1 MKLVSIIIPIYNAEE
16 SIKGCLE
23 SIFAQDYQR
32 FEVIAI
38 DDGSTDGTPA
48 VLDNCKQA
56 DDRVK
61 VIRQANA
68 GVSAARNR
76 GIDASSGDYV
86 TFVDCDDTLLPNHI
100 SNLVNSISDVD
111 LAITS
116 YLRYEDRKIT
126 SVTGRMANTSIPLD
140 KTQLTALFR
149 SGLLSPVWNKLFKKS
164 ILDGQSIRFDIR
176 HGLGEDASFV
186 FQYLLHSNKTIC
198 ISRTASYRYIRSS
211 SDTLSTKFV
220 PNFQAC
226 IIEEFENCIR
236 LYRSL
241 PPLNN
246 DIRPVLRDYL
256 AAMIVSMDNLYIH
269 EAEINGTDYR
279 RLMKACK
286 TEIKKWLKRHRK
298 DIGFDAIIVCRAWCV
313 THGFH
318 YVDYYIR
325 VLVKT
330 MLQKRNK

>member
-16 SIKGCLE
+16 SIKACLE

-56 DDRVK
+56 DGRVK
-61 VIRQANA
+61 VIRQMNA

-116 YLRYEDRKIT
+116 YLRCEDRRMT
-126 SVTGRMANTSIPLD
+126 SVTTHAVNTSIPLD
-140 KTQLTALFR
+140 KTLLTTLFR

-186 FQYLLHSNKTIC
+186 FQYLLHSNKNIC
-198 ISRTASYRYIRSS
+198 ISGTASYKYAQSS
-211 SDTLSTKFV
+211 GGTLSTKFV

-226 IIEEFENCIR
+226 IIEEFENFILLC
-236 LYRSL
+236 RSL

-246 DIRPVLRDYL
+246 EISPVLRDYL
-256 AAMIVSMDNLYIH
+256 AALIVSMDNLYIH
-269 EAEINGTDYR
+269 KAEMSGTDYR
-279 RLMKACK
+279 RLIKACK
-286 TEIKKWLKRHRK
+286 TEIEKWVKCYRK
-298 DIGFDAIIVCRAWCV
+298 EIGFDAIIIWRAWCV
-313 THGFH
+313 THGLH

-325 VLVKT
+325 VLVKAI
-330 MLQKRNK
+330 LQK

>member
-16 SIKGCLE
+16 SIKACLE

-56 DDRVK
+56 DGRVK
-61 VIRQANA
+61 VIRQMNA

-116 YLRYEDRKIT
+116 YLRCEDRRMT
-126 SVTGRMANTSIPLD
+126 SVTTHAVNTSIPLD
-140 KTQLTALFR
+140 KTLLTTLFR

-186 FQYLLHSNKTIC
+186 FQYLLHSNKNIC
-198 ISRTASYRYIRSS
+198 ISGTASYKYAQSS
-211 SDTLSTKFV
+211 GGTLSTKFV

-226 IIEEFENCIR
+226 IIEEFENFIL

-246 DIRPVLRDYL
+246 EISPVLRDYL
-256 AAMIVSMDNLYIH
+256 AALIVSMDNLYIH
-269 EAEINGTDYR
+269 KAEMSGTDYR
-279 RLMKACK
+279 RLIKACK
-286 TEIKKWLKRHRK
+286 TEIEKWIKCYRK
-298 DIGFDAIIVCRAWCV
+298 EIGFDAIIIWRAWCV
-313 THGFH
+313 THGLH

-325 VLVKT
+325 VLVKAI
-330 MLQKRNK
+330 LQK

>member
-16 SIKGCLE
+16 SIKACLE

-56 DDRVK
+56 DGRVK
-61 VIRQANA
+61 VIRQMNV

-116 YLRYEDRKIT
+116 YLRCEDRRMT
-126 SVTGRMANTSIPLD
+126 SVTTHAVNTSIPLD
-140 KTQLTALFR
+140 KTLLTTLFR

-186 FQYLLHSNKTIC
+186 FQYLLHSNKNIC
-198 ISRTASYRYIRSS
+198 ISGTASYKYAQSS
-211 SDTLSTKFV
+211 GGTLSTKFV

-226 IIEEFENCIR
+226 IIEEFENFIL

-246 DIRPVLRDYL
+246 EISPVLRDYL
-256 AAMIVSMDNLYIH
+256 AALIVSMDNLYIH
-269 EAEINGTDYR
+269 KAEMSGTDYR
-279 RLMKACK
+279 RLIKSCK
-286 TEIKKWLKRHRK
+286 TEIEKWVKCYRK
-298 DIGFDAIIVCRAWCV
+298 EIGFDAIIIWRAWCV
-313 THGFH
+313 THGLH

-325 VLVKT
+325 VLVKAI
-330 MLQKRNK
+330 LQK

>member
-16 SIKGCLE
+16 SIKACLE

-56 DDRVK
+56 DGRVK
-61 VIRQANA
+61 VIRQMNA
-68 GVSAARNR
+68 GVSAARNC

-116 YLRYEDRKIT
+116 YLRCEDRRMT
-126 SVTGRMANTSIPLD
+126 SVTTHAVNTSIPLD
-140 KTQLTALFR
+140 KTLLTTLFR

-186 FQYLLHSNKTIC
+186 FQYLLHSNKNIC
-198 ISRTASYRYIRSS
+198 ISGTASYKYAQSS
-211 SDTLSTKFV
+211 GGTLSTKFV

-226 IIEEFENCIR
+226 IIEEFENFIL

-246 DIRPVLRDYL
+246 EISPVLRDYL
-256 AAMIVSMDNLYIH
+256 AALIVSMDNLYIH
-269 EAEINGTDYR
+269 KAEMSGTDYR
-279 RLMKACK
+279 RLIKACK
-286 TEIKKWLKRHRK
+286 TEIEKWVKCYRK
-298 DIGFDAIIVCRAWCV
+298 EIGFDAIIIWRAWCV
-313 THGFH
+313 THGLH

-325 VLVKT
+325 VLVKAI
-330 MLQKRNK
+330 LQK

>member
-16 SIKGCLE
+16 SIKACLE

-56 DDRVK
+56 DGRVK
-61 VIRQANA
+61 VIRQMNA

-116 YLRYEDRKIT
+116 YLRCEDRRMT
-126 SVTGRMANTSIPLD
+126 SVTTHAVSTSIPLD
-140 KTQLTALFR
+140 KTLLTTLFR

-186 FQYLLHSNKTIC
+186 FQYLLHSNKNIC
-198 ISRTASYRYIRSS
+198 ISGTASYKYAQSS
-211 SDTLSTKFV
+211 GGTLSTKFV

-226 IIEEFENCIR
+226 IIEEFENFIL

-246 DIRPVLRDYL
+246 EISPVLRDYL
-256 AAMIVSMDNLYIH
+256 AALIVSMDNLYIH
-269 EAEINGTDYR
+269 KAEMSGTDYR
-279 RLMKACK
+279 RLIKACK
-286 TEIKKWLKRHRK
+286 TEIEKWVKCYRK
-298 DIGFDAIIVCRAWCV
+298 EIGFDAIIIWRAWCV
-313 THGFH
+313 THGLH

-325 VLVKT
+325 VLVKAI
-330 MLQKRNK
+330 LQK

>member
-16 SIKGCLE
+16 SIKACLE

-56 DDRVK
+56 DGRVK
-61 VIRQANA
+61 VIRQMDA

-116 YLRYEDRKIT
+116 YLRCEDRRMT
-126 SVTGRMANTSIPLD
+126 SVTTHAVNTSIPLD
-140 KTQLTALFR
+140 KTLLTTLFR

-186 FQYLLHSNKTIC
+186 FQYLLHSNKNIC
-198 ISRTASYRYIRSS
+198 ISGTASYKYAQSS
-211 SDTLSTKFV
+211 GGTLSTKFV

-226 IIEEFENCIR
+226 IIEEFENFIL

-246 DIRPVLRDYL
+246 EISPVLRDYL
-256 AAMIVSMDNLYIH
+256 AALIVSMDNLYIH
-269 EAEINGTDYR
+269 KAEMSGTDYR
-279 RLMKACK
+279 RLIKACK
-286 TEIKKWLKRHRK
+286 TEIEKWVKCYRK
-298 DIGFDAIIVCRAWCV
+298 EIGFDAIIIWRAWCV
-313 THGFH
+313 THGLH

-325 VLVKT
+325 VLVKAI
-330 MLQKRNK
+330 LQK

>member
-16 SIKGCLE
+16 SIKACLE

-32 FEVIAI
+32 FEIIAI

-48 VLDNCKQA
+48 VLDNYKQA
-56 DDRVK
+56 DGRVK
-61 VIRQANA
+61 VIRQTNA

-116 YLRYEDRKIT
+116 YLRCEDRRIT
-126 SVTGRMANTSIPLD
+126 SVTSRAVNTSIPLD
-140 KTQLTALFR
+140 KTLLPTLFR

-186 FQYLLHSNKTIC
+186 FQYLLHSNKSIC
-198 ISRTASYRYIRSS
+198 ISGTASYKYVQSS
-211 SDTLSTKFV
+211 GGTLSTKFV

-226 IIEEFENCIR
+226 IIEEFENFIL

-241 PPLNN
+241 SPLNN
-246 DIRPVLRDYL
+246 EIRPVLRDYL

-269 EAEINGTDYR
+269 KAEMSGTDYR

-286 TEIKKWLKRHRK
+286 TEIEKWVKCYRK
-298 DIGFDAIIVCRAWCV
+298 EIGFDAITIWRAWCV
-313 THGFH
+313 THGLH

-325 VLVKT
+325 VLVKA
-330 MLQKRNK
+330 MLQK

>member
-16 SIKGCLE
+16 SIKACLE

-56 DDRVK
+56 DGRVK
-61 VIRQANA
+61 VIRQMNA

-116 YLRYEDRKIT
+116 YLRCEDRRMT
-126 SVTGRMANTSIPLD
+126 SVTTHAVNTSIPLD
-140 KTQLTALFR
+140 KTLLTTLFR

-186 FQYLLHSNKTIC
+186 FQYLLHSNKNIC
-198 ISRTASYRYIRSS
+198 ISGTASYKYAQSS
-211 SDTLSTKFV
+211 GGTLSTKFV

-226 IIEEFENCIR
+226 IIEEFENFIL

-246 DIRPVLRDYL
+246 EISPVLRDYL
-256 AAMIVSMDNLYIH
+256 AALIVSMDNLYIH
-269 EAEINGTDYR
+269 KAEMSGTDYR
-279 RLMKACK
+279 RLIKACK
-286 TEIKKWLKRHRK
+286 TEIEKWIKCYRK
-298 DIGFDAIIVCRAWCV
+298 EIGFDVIIIWRAWCV
-313 THGFH
+313 THGLH

-325 VLVKT
+325 VLVKAI
-330 MLQKRNK
+330 LQK

>member
-16 SIKGCLE
+16 SIRDCLE
-23 SIFAQDYQR
+23 SIVVQDYQR
-32 FEVIAI
+32 LEVIAI
-38 DDGSTDGTPA
+38 DDGSTDSTPTI
-48 VLDNCKQA
+48 LDNYKRA
-56 DDRVK
+56 DSRIK

-86 TFVDCDDTLLPNHI
+86 TFVDCDDVLLPNHI
-100 SNLVNSISDVD
+100 ANLVSSIGDVD
-111 LAITS
+111 LAINS
-116 YLRYEDRKIT
+116 YLKCEDKRIT
-126 SVTGRMANTSIPLD
+126 SVTSRDVNKPISLN
-140 KTQLTALFR
+140 KTLLTTLFR

-164 ILDGQSIRFDIR
+164 ILDRQSIRFDIR

-186 FQYLLHSNKTIC
+186 FQYLIHSNKKIC
-198 ISRTASYRYIRSS
+198 ISGTASYKYTQSS
-211 SDTLSTKFV
+211 GGTLSTKFV

-226 IIEEFENCIR
+226 IMEEFENFIL

-246 DIRPVLRDYL
+246 EIRPVLRDYL

-269 EAEINGTDYR
+269 KAEMTGTDYR

-286 TEIKKWLKRHRK
+286 TEIEKWVKCYRK
-298 DIGFDAIIVCRAWCV
+298 EIGLDAIIIWRAWCV
-313 THGFH
+313 THGLH

-330 MLQKRNK
+330 VLQK

>member
-16 SIKGCLE
+16 SIKACLE

-56 DDRVK
+56 DGRVK
-61 VIRQANA
+61 VIRQMNA

-116 YLRYEDRKIT
+116 YLRCEDRRMT
-126 SVTGRMANTSIPLD
+126 SVTTHAVNTSIPLD
-140 KTQLTALFR
+140 KTLLTTLFR

-186 FQYLLHSNKTIC
+186 FQYLLHSNKNIC
-198 ISRTASYRYIRSS
+198 ISGTASYKYAQSS
-211 SDTLSTKFV
+211 GGTLSTKFV

-226 IIEEFENCIR
+226 IIEEFENFIL

-246 DIRPVLRDYL
+246 EISPVLRDYL
-256 AAMIVSMDNLYIH
+256 AALIVSMDNLYIH
-269 EAEINGTDYR
+269 KAEMSGTDYR
-279 RLMKACK
+279 RLIKACK
-286 TEIKKWLKRHRK
+286 TEIEKWVKCYRK
-298 DIGFDAIIVCRAWCV
+298 EIGFDAIIIWRAWCV
-313 THGFH
+313 THGLH
-318 YVDYYIR
+318 YVDYHIR
-325 VLVKT
+325 VLVKAI
-330 MLQKRNK
+330 LQK

>member
-16 SIKGCLE
+16 SIKACLE

-56 DDRVK
+56 DGRVK
-61 VIRQANA
+61 VIRQMNA

-116 YLRYEDRKIT
+116 YLRCEDRRMT
-126 SVTGRMANTSIPLD
+126 SVTTHAVNTSIPLN
-140 KTQLTALFR
+140 KTLLTTLFR

-164 ILDGQSIRFDIR
+164 ILDGQSIRFDIG

-186 FQYLLHSNKTIC
+186 FQYLLHSNKNIC
-198 ISRTASYRYIRSS
+198 ISGTASYKYAQSS
-211 SDTLSTKFV
+211 GGTLSTKFV

-226 IIEEFENCIR
+226 IIEEFENFIL

-246 DIRPVLRDYL
+246 EISPVLRDYL
-256 AAMIVSMDNLYIH
+256 AALIVSMDNLYIH
-269 EAEINGTDYR
+269 KAEMSGTDYR
-279 RLMKACK
+279 RLIKACK
-286 TEIKKWLKRHRK
+286 TEIEKWVKCYRK
-298 DIGFDAIIVCRAWCV
+298 EIGFDAIIIWRAWCV
-313 THGFH
+313 THGLH

-325 VLVKT
+325 VLVKAI
-330 MLQKRNK
+330 LQK